1 MIRFVIEL
9 IIFYLLVLLNILVTK
24 KSFPFFNISK
34 SDFAI
39 DIISLLIQGFFVPL
53 FGIFIL
59 NDLYFFFFPQIKSTI
74 DLSFLSSFLLSF
86 VFVDY
91 IYYLSHKALHSRSL
105 WKFHIVHHS
114 AKEMNILNTSRNSL
128 IAHFL
133 LPYIWLNSL
142 FIYLLKNP
150 EGYIIGFSLTAMMD
164 LWRHS
169 ELYPENSNNAF
180 FKFFET
186 IFITPK
192 HHSWHHSNKEFNNFY
207 GANLIIWD
215 KIHKTT
221 NPNLSTH
228 YPKHLGMNL
237 NKSVPILLFRPDRI
251 FSSKHKSRKSK

>member
-1 MIRFVIEL
+1 MTRFIIEL
-9 IIFYLLVLLNILVTK
+9 LIFYFLIFLNILVTK
-24 KSFPFFNISK
+24 KAFPFFNLSK
-34 SDFAI
+34 SDFTL
-39 DIISLLIQGFFVPL
+39 DIISLLIQGFLIPL
-53 FGIFIL
+53 ISIFIL
-59 NDLYFFFFPQIKSTI
+59 NDLYFYFFPELQGALDI
-74 DLSFLSSFLLSF
+74 SFLLSFLLAF

-91 IYYLSHKALHSRSL
+91 IYFLTHRALHSKRL

-128 IAHFL
+128 ITHFL

-150 EGYIIGFSLTAMMD
+150 EGYLVGFSLTAMMD

-169 ELYPENSNNAF
+169 ELYPTNSNTPF
-180 FKFFET
+180 LRFFEM

-221 NPNLSTH
+221 NPHLESS

-237 NKSVPILLFRPDRI
+237 HKSMPILLFRPDKI
-251 FSSKHKSRKSK
+251 FTTKKIRKDS